1 MSEPHVDL
9 AALHPH
15 EQRLLRAFTPASG
28 DRLPTLAARAG
39 IELAHARSAV
49 ERLREK
55 QAVTVEREET
65 RTVVMLTDRGRE
77 VCAHGLLPL
86 RIAATA
92 GHETGVTRETLATR
106 LSLAPGD
113 AEDIGAAIGEL
124 KRLGALTVGPGGLLE
139 PSPDASDRMAPLRAT
154 QALIER
160 VAAAGSVLLEV
171 LDAADRERV
180 QSQSRK
186 RGKGHGVFSRREETE
201 RWFALTPLGE
211 TLRAQAERCEVRDD
225 EISQITPELLAA
237 GDWRQR
243 GFRPYDVTLRP
254 GRVVVGGRHPYREFL
269 DDVKRRLLAM
279 GFEEMR
285 GPLVET
291 EFWNMDAL
299 FMPQFHSAR
308 EIHDVYFLKEP
319 THHRALPA
327 DAIERVAAAHT
338 NGGATGS
345 RGWGYAFDRERT
357 RRLVLRSQG
366 TALSARWLTR
376 ATVPGKYFSI
386 ARCFRYDAVDATH
399 APDFFQ
405 IEGIVLETAI
415 TFRHLVGLLSLFARE
430 LARATE
436 IRLVPAYF
444 PFTEPSVEVHIRH
457 PNPRIGWTEL
467 GGAGIFRPEVTL
479 PQGVGVP
486 VIAWGLG
493 LDRMA
498 MVALGIDDIRD
509 LFTPDL
515 DAVRGTRLPL

>member
-1 MSEPHVDL
+1 MSEPHADL

-15 EQRLLRAFTPASG
+15 EQRLLRAFASAEA
-28 DRLPTLAARAG
+28 DRLATLATRAG
-39 IELAHARSAV
+39 LELAHARSAV

-55 QAVTVEREET
+55 GAVAVEREET
-65 RTVVMLTDRGRE
+65 RTVVTLTDRGRE
-77 VCAHGLLPL
+77 ACAHGLLSL

-92 GHETGVTRETLATR
+92 AREAGVTRETLAVR
-106 LSLAPGD
+106 LPLAPGD
-113 AEDIGAAIGEL
+113 AEDVGAAIGEL

-139 PSPDASDRMAPLRAT
+139 PSPDASERVAALRAT

-160 VAAAGSVLLEV
+160 VASAGSVVLEE
-171 LDAADRERV
+171 LDAGDRERV

-186 RGKGHGVFSRREETE
+186 RGKTQGLFARREETE
-201 RWFALTPLGE
+201 RWFALTALGE
-211 TLRAQAERCEVRDD
+211 RLRAHAERRDVRDD
-225 EISQITPELLAA
+225 EISQITPELLAR

-243 GFRPYDVTLRP
+243 CFRPYDVTLRS

-269 DDVKRRLLAM
+269 DEVKRRLLAM

-308 EIHDVYFLKEP
+308 EIHDVYFVKEP
-319 THHRALPA
+319 THHRGLPA

-338 NGGATGS
+338 DGGTTGS

-366 TALSARWLTR
+366 TALSARWLAR
-376 ATVPGKYFSI
+376 ATAPGKYFSI
-386 ARCFRYDAVDATH
+386 ARCFRYDTVDATH

-405 IEGIVLETAI
+405 IEGIVLEPGI

-436 IRLVPAYF
+436 IRLAPAYF

-467 GGAGIFRPEVTL
+467 GGAGIFRPEVTV
-479 PQGVGVP
+479 PQGVRVP

-515 DAVRGTRLPL
+515 EFVRSTRLPL